1 VGLVTRA
8 SQVVPERLR
17 RPLRSPSFRRLAVG
31 KGISYLGDWLMVAV
45 LVGWVYETTSSI
57 AQVATLMAIRLVPP
71 IVGGGVA
78 ASLVDRLPRRRV
90 LVWSELACA
99 AAVAGALA
107 GVVVGSRPIVF
118 AFVGLCGLVGMVST
132 VAGNALI
139 PMVVEAEELAAANA
153 IHSVGQEAAMALG
166 AVVGGMTLAAGGAT
180 AGLAA
185 NLASYAIAVLFF
197 VRISVVDE
205 REEPK
210 VAKARGGFASGL
222 RYVLSRSTLAVVV
235 GSFALL
241 TLATGLVNATL
252 PSFTSGLGLG
262 PSGYGFALAAL
273 AAGMI
278 VGEALTGAV
287 ANRVDA
293 RWLAPGLGTMG
304 CLFVAFAW
312 SGSALAA
319 LALLAAFGVANGFAE
334 VVMTTAIH
342 QHADGGYHGRVFG
355 VGSTIWRTTMLGAV
369 VAAPAVH
376 AVATPSQAIT
386 VAALVLFAGAL
397 TVATTLR
404 RREAVPAHAAF

>member
-1 VGLVTRA
+1 MTRA
-8 SQVVPERLR
+8 SQAVPERLR
-17 RPLRSPSFRRLAVG
+17 RPLRSPSFRRLALG

-45 LVGWVYETTSSI
+45 LVGWVYQSTASI
-57 AQVATLMAIRLVPP
+57 AQVATLMAIRLLPP
-71 IVGGGVA
+71 IVGGGLA

-99 AAVAGALA
+99 AAVVGALA

-139 PMVVEAEELAAANA
+139 PMVVEADELPAANA

-166 AVVGGMTLAAGGAT
+166 AVVGGITLAAGGAT

-197 VRISVVDE
+197 IRISVVDE
-205 REEPK
+205 PAEPK
-210 VAKARGGFASGL
+210 TARARGGFASGL
-222 RYVLSRSTLAVVV
+222 RYVATRSTLAVVV

-262 PSGYGFALAAL
+262 ASGYGFALAAL

-278 VGEALTGAV
+278 VGEALTGA
-287 ANRVDA
+287 AASRVDA
-293 RWLAPGLGTMG
+293 RWLAPGLGAMG
-304 CLFVAFAW
+304 CLFLAFAW

-342 QHADGGYHGRVFG
+342 QHAEGEYHGRVFG

-376 AVATPSQAIT
+376 AVASPSQAIT
-386 VAALVLFAGAL
+386 IAAVVLFAGAL
-397 TVATTLR
+397 TVAAMLR
-404 RREAVPAHAAF
+404 RRTAMPAPAAA

>member
-1 VGLVTRA
+1 MTRA
-8 SQVVPERLR
+8 SQAVPERLR

-45 LVGWVYETTSSI
+45 LVGWVYQSTASI
-57 AQVATLMAIRLVPP
+57 AQVATLMAIRLLPP
-71 IVGGGVA
+71 IVGGGLA

-99 AAVAGALA
+99 AAVVGALA
-107 GVVVGSRPIVF
+107 GVVVDSRPIVF
-118 AFVGLCGLVGMVST
+118 AFVGLCGLVGMIST

-139 PMVVEAEELAAANA
+139 PMVVDAEELPAANA

-166 AVVGGMTLAAGGAT
+166 AVVGGVTLAAGGAT

-197 VRISVVDE
+197 IRISVVDE
-205 REEPK
+205 RAEPN
-210 VAKARGGFASGL
+210 ASRARGGFASGL
-222 RYVLSRSTLAVVV
+222 RYVVTRSTLAVVV

-262 PSGYGFALAAL
+262 ASGYGFALAAL

-278 VGEALTGAV
+278 VGEALTGA
-287 ANRVDA
+287 AASHVDA
-293 RWLAPGLGTMG
+293 RWLAPGLGAMG
-304 CLFVAFAW
+304 CLFLAFAW

-342 QHADGGYHGRVFG
+342 QHAEGEYHGRVFG

-376 AVATPSQAIT
+376 AVASPSQAIT
-386 VAALVLFAGAL
+386 IAAVVLFAGAL
-397 TVATTLR
+397 TVAATLR
-404 RREAVPAHAAF
+404 RRTTLPAPAAA

>member
-1 VGLVTRA
+1 MTRA

-17 RPLRSPSFRRLAVG
+17 RPLRSPSFRRLALG

-45 LVGWVYETTSSI
+45 LVGWVYQSTASI
-57 AQVATLMAIRLVPP
+57 AQVATLMAIRLLPP
-71 IVGGGVA
+71 IVGGGLA

-99 AAVAGALA
+99 AAVVGALA
-107 GVVVGSRPIVF
+107 GVVVGSRPLVF

-139 PMVVEAEELAAANA
+139 PMVVEADELPAANA

-166 AVVGGMTLAAGGAT
+166 AVVGGVTLAAGGAT

-185 NLASYAIAVLFF
+185 NLASYAIAVLLF
-197 VRISVVDE
+197 VRIAVVDE
-205 REEPK
+205 RAEPK
-210 VAKARGGFASGL
+210 AAARARGGFASGL
-222 RYVLSRSTLAVVV
+222 HYVLSRSTLAVVV

-262 PSGYGFALAAL
+262 ASGYGFALAAL

-278 VGEALTGAV
+278 VGEALTGA
-287 ANRVDA
+287 AASHVDA
-293 RWLAPGLGTMG
+293 RWLAPGLGAMG
-304 CLFVAFAW
+304 CLFLAFAW

-342 QHADGGYHGRVFG
+342 QHAEGEYHGRVFG

-386 VAALVLFAGAL
+386 LAALVLFAGAL
-397 TVATTLR
+397 TVGAMLR
-404 RREAVPAHAAF
+404 RRTAMPAPAAA